1 MIKPMQKS
9 WLSPFLFITYL
20 ATSITGIFM
29 LFHIKFPGL
38 YPVHK
43 WGGLAFVIAGVFHVI
58 INWRMFASY
67 FNKGNFK
74 RNATLGTVIGLL
86 LIIAIAIAIPSKGGY
101 GGHGHYHAGIES
113 APQVNLPT
121 ERS

>member
-43 WGGLAFVIAGVFHVI
+43 WGGPCIRYCRRVSR
-58 INWRMFASY
+58 N
-67 FNKGNFK
+67 NKLENVRILF
-74 RNATLGTVIGLL
+74 
-86 LIIAIAIAIPSKGGY
+86 
-101 GGHGHYHAGIES
+101 
-113 APQVNLPT
+113 
-121 ERS
+121 